1 MTESVP
7 EFGRDDVRRLLEH
20 LRSPHLL
27 ATDPAAALLCPEHAT
42 APPSVAGEAVAR
54 RLTEAIDRLRPQAP
68 TGRYEQLPYLV
79 LKTVFVDGVKM
90 VHATERLLLSRRQL
104 TRECAR
110 ALDIL
115 HRELVAPGPA
125 ASGTAAAY
133 HAEAVPTIA
142 DFMPR
147 PAVLAQLA
155 ETVGQDRL
163 VNVHGPKGVGKTS
176 LVAEFAAAAARRRPV
191 FWQRFRAGTN
201 NTWLS
206 LSFELA
212 EYLKAV
218 GHPELADYLN
228 STLSGADP
236 SIVSRLLLRD
246 LRNEEALFVYDDF
259 DCVQDDQ
266 RVAALLDEV
275 AARVPSVS
283 VITIGRSRP
292 EAAGHLDFE
301 VPPLSAAETHALLAH
316 LGLRAK
322 PEMAELIRDW
332 TQGVTHLVRLAASWM
347 RTVTVNEVS
356 RGLEEFTQL
365 DEVQSFLIDSVT
377 DLLDQ
382 RDRIVLE
389 AASIF
394 RDQFSD
400 GAAAYVA
407 ERTLGEVRDTSR
419 RLVRYHV
426 ATRGRGGDVAFFHTS
441 VRDFFYQ
448 HLDPA
453 QARRLHE
460 RAGEWFAQRGNDAE
474 AAYHRGRAA
483 TKEQPYP
490 DARDGPG
497 AGKPLVAARQ
507 RRSAPSRAS

>member
-1 MTESVP
+1 MSESASAVS
-7 EFGRDDVRRLLEH
+7 RDDLRRLLEH

-27 ATDPAAALLCPEHAT
+27 ATDPAAPLLCPEHAT

-54 RLTEAIDRLRPQAP
+54 RLFEAIDRLRPAVAS
-68 TGRYEQLPYLV
+68 GRYEQLPYLV

-115 HRELVAPGPA
+115 HREIVAPGPSAATA
-125 ASGTAAAY
+125 ASY
-133 HAEAVPTIA
+133 KAEPVPTIA

-147 PAVLAQLA
+147 PVVLAQLT
-155 ETVGQDRL
+155 ETVGRDRL

-176 LVAEFAAAAARRRPV
+176 LVAEYAAATARRRPV
-191 FWQRFRAGTN
+191 IWQRFRPGTN

-212 EYLKAV
+212 EYLKAG
-218 GHPELADYLN
+218 GHPELADYLHSELAN
-228 STLSGADP
+228 ADA
-236 SIVSRLLLRD
+236 SLVSRLLLRD
-246 LRNEEALFVYDDF
+246 LSQADALFVFDDF
-259 DCVQDDQ
+259 DFGDDDQ
-266 RVAALLDEV
+266 RIAALLDEV
-275 AARVPSVS
+275 ATRVPSVS
-283 VITIGRSRP
+283 IVTIGRSRP
-292 EAAGHLDFE
+292 ETSRHLDFE
-301 VPPLSAAETHALLAH
+301 VPPLSTAETHALLGH
-316 LGLRAK
+316 LGLRTK

-377 DLLDQ
+377 DLLDR

-389 AASIF
+389 AASVF

-400 GAAAYVA
+400 AAAAYVA
-407 ERTLGEVRDTSR
+407 GRTLGEVRDTSR

-441 VRDFFYQ
+441 VRDYFYL
-448 HLDPA
+448 HLDPEL
-453 QARRLHE
+453 ARRLHE
-460 RAGEWFAQRGNDAE
+460 RAAEWFTKRGNDAE
-474 AAYHRGRAA
+474 AAYHRSRVSAG
-483 TKEQPYP
+483 EPYP
-490 DARDGPG
+490 GTRDRRAGDSAPPARRP
-497 AGKPLVAARQ
+497 
-507 RRSAPSRAS
+507 RRSVTTKA

>member
-1 MTESVP
+1 MSESASAVS
-7 EFGRDDVRRLLEH
+7 RDDVRRMLEH

-27 ATDPAAALLCPEHAT
+27 ATDPAAALLCPEHAS

-54 RLTEAIDRLRPQAP
+54 RLVEAIDRLRPAAP
-68 TGRYEQLPYLV
+68 SGRYEQLPYLV

-110 ALDIL
+110 ALDIV
-115 HRELVAPGPA
+115 HRELVAPGRS
-125 ASGTAAAY
+125 ASAAAAY
-133 HAEAVPTIA
+133 NAEPVPTIA

-147 PAVLAQLA
+147 PVALAQLA
-155 ETVGQDRL
+155 AVVGHDRL

-176 LVAEFAAAAARRRPV
+176 LVAEFAAAAGRRRPV
-191 FWQRFRAGTN
+191 IWQRFRPGTN

-206 LSFELA
+206 VSFELA
-212 EYLKAV
+212 EYLKAG
-218 GHPELADYLN
+218 GHPELAEYLHRELGN
-228 STLSGADP
+228 ADA
-236 SIVSRLLLRD
+236 SLVSRLLLRD
-246 LRNEEALFVYDDF
+246 LGDADALFVFDDF
-259 DCVQDDQ
+259 DFGADDQ
-266 RVAALLDEV
+266 RIVALLDEV
-275 AARVPSVS
+275 AARVPSISIV
-283 VITIGRSRP
+283 TIGRSRP
-292 EAAGHLDFE
+292 ETSRHLDFE
-301 VPPLSAAETHALLAH
+301 VPPLSTAETHALLSH
-316 LGLRAK
+316 LGLRTK

-347 RTVTVNEVS
+347 RTVTVSEVS

-419 RLVRYHV
+419 RLVRFHV

-448 HLDPA
+448 HLDPDK
-453 QARRLHE
+453 ARRLHQ
-460 RAGEWFAQRGNDAE
+460 RAAEWFTNRGNEAE
-474 AAYHRGRAA
+474 AAYHQGRASVA
-483 TKEQPYP
+483 DQPYPDP
-490 DARDGPG
+490 DARDGP
-497 AGKPLVAARQ
+497 AAAPKRQ
-507 RRSAPSRAS
+507 RRSVPTRA

>member
-1 MTESVP
+1 MSEGATAVS
-7 EFGRDDVRRLLEH
+7 RDDVRRLLEH

-27 ATDPAAALLCPEHAT
+27 ATDPAAALLCPEHASS
-42 APPSVAGEAVAR
+42 PPSVAGEAVAR
-54 RLTEAIDRLRPQAP
+54 RLIEAIDRLRPLDASA
-68 TGRYEQLPYLV
+68 RHEQLPHLV
-79 LKTVFVDGVKM
+79 LRTVFVDGVKM

-115 HRELVAPGPA
+115 HLELTATRSTTTPTA
-125 ASGTAAAY
+125 ASY
-133 HAEAVPTIA
+133 KAEAVPTIA

-147 PAVLAQLA
+147 PAVIAQLA
-155 ETVGQDRL
+155 DAVGEDRL

-176 LVAEFAAAAARRRPV
+176 LVAEYAAGAIRRRPV
-191 FWQRFRAGTN
+191 IWQRFRPGTS

-212 EYLKAV
+212 EYLKAG

-228 STLSGADP
+228 AALASADA

-246 LRNEEALFVYDDF
+246 LRDEDALFVFDDF
-259 DCVQDDQ
+259 DCVEDDQ
-266 RVAALLDEV
+266 RIAGLLDEV
-275 AARVPSVS
+275 ASRVPGVS
-283 VITIGRSRP
+283 IITIGRSRP
-292 EAAGHLDFE
+292 ETSRHREFD
-301 VPPLSAAETHALLAH
+301 VPPLSTAETHALLAH

-347 RTVTVNEVS
+347 RTVTATEVS

-377 DLLDQ
+377 DLLDR

-389 AASIF
+389 AASVF

-400 GAAAYVA
+400 AAAAYVA

-448 HLDPA
+448 HLDPEH
-453 QARRLHE
+453 ARRLHE
-460 RAGEWFAQRGNDAE
+460 RAAEWFTKRGNDAE
-474 AAYHRGRAA
+474 ATYHRRRASA
-483 TKEQPYP
+483 GDQPYP
-490 DARDGPG
+490 EAPDRSVPADALLP
-497 AGKPLVAARQ
+497 AR
-507 RRSAPSRAS
+507 RR

>member
-1 MTESVP
+1 MSELAPPV
-7 EFGRDDVRRLLEH
+7 GRDDVRRLLEH

-27 ATDPAAALLCPEHAT
+27 ATDPAAPSLCPEHT
-42 APPSVAGEAVAR
+42 GAPPSVVGEAMVR
-54 RLTEAIDRLRPQAP
+54 RLSEAIERLRPAAAC
-68 TGRYEQLPYLV
+68 GRDEQLPYLV
-79 LKTVFVDGVKM
+79 LKTIFVAGVKM

-115 HRELVAPGPA
+115 HRELTARGPVSA
-125 ASGTAAAY
+125 TAAAY
-133 HAEAVPTIA
+133 KAEPVPTIA

-147 PAVLAQLA
+147 PGVLAQLA

-176 LVAEFAAAAARRRPV
+176 LVAEYAAGVARSRPV
-191 FWQRFRAGTN
+191 IWQRFRPGTN

-212 EYLKAV
+212 EYLKAG
-218 GHPELADYLN
+218 GHGELADYLH
-228 STLSGADP
+228 SAFAAADA
-236 SIVSRLLLRD
+236 SLVSRLLLRD
-246 LRNEEALFVYDDF
+246 LGDEDVLFVFDDF
-259 DCVQDDQ
+259 DCSEDDQ
-266 RVAALLDEV
+266 RIAALLDEV

-292 EAAGHLDFE
+292 EGSRHLEFE
-301 VPPLSAAETHALLAH
+301 VPPLSTSETHALLSH

-382 RDRIVLE
+382 RDRLVLE
-389 AASIF
+389 AASVF

-400 GAAAYVA
+400 AAAAYVA
-407 ERTLGEVRDTSR
+407 ERTIGEVRDTSR

-448 HLDPA
+448 HLDPQRA
-453 QARRLHE
+453 HRLHA
-460 RAGEWFAQRGNDAE
+460 RAAEWFTKRGNDAE
-474 AAYHRGRAA
+474 AAYHRTRGSIDA
-483 TKEQPYP
+483 QPYP
-490 DARDGPG
+490 DDVENSTGSAP
-497 AGKPLVAARQ
+497 A
-507 RRSAPSRAS
+507 RRSRRSIPTGA

>member
-1 MTESVP
+1 MAPVV
-7 EFGRDDVRRLLEH
+7 GRDDVRRLLEH
-20 LRSPHLL
+20 LRAPHLL

-42 APPSVAGEAVAR
+42 APPSVAGEAVAK
-54 RLTEAIDRLRPQAP
+54 RLVEAIERLRPAAP
-68 TGRYEQLPYLV
+68 SGRDEQLPYLV
-79 LKTVFVDGVKM
+79 LKTIFVDGVKM

-115 HRELVAPGPA
+115 HRELIAPGPA
-125 ASGTAAAY
+125 AGTASSY
-133 HAEAVPTIA
+133 KAEPVPTIA

-155 ETVGQDRL
+155 ETIGQDRL

-176 LVAEFAAAAARRRPV
+176 LVAEYATAAARRRRV
-191 FWQRFRAGTN
+191 IWQRFRPGTS

-212 EYLKAV
+212 EYLKAG
-218 GHPELADYLN
+218 GHGELADYLQ
-228 STLSGADP
+228 GALATADA
-236 SIVSRLLLRD
+236 SLVSRLLLRD
-246 LRNEEALFVYDDF
+246 LGDEDVLFVFDDF
-259 DCVQDDQ
+259 DCSEDDQ
-266 RVAALLDEV
+266 RIAALLDEV
-275 AARVPSVS
+275 AARVPAVS

-292 EAAGHLDFE
+292 EGSRHLEFE
-301 VPPLSAAETHALLAH
+301 VPPLSTSETHALLGH

-377 DLLDQ
+377 DLLDR
-382 RDRIVLE
+382 RDRTVLE
-389 AASIF
+389 AACVF

-400 GAAAYVA
+400 AAAAYVA
-407 ERTLGEVRDTSR
+407 GRTLGEVRDTSR

-448 HLDPA
+448 HLDPEL
-453 QARRLHE
+453 ARHLHE
-460 RAGEWFAQRGNDAE
+460 RAAEWFTNRGNDAE

-483 TKEQPYP
+483 KEQPPYP
-490 DARDGPG
+490 DEPSGTAKAVPSSRS
-497 AGKPLVAARQ
+497 
-507 RRSAPSRAS
+507 RRSVPTRA